1 MNLSKTLGGQLD
13 ICACVLQCATY
24 IGNNQVQQ
32 WVDIICA
39 AGQSLVRGGGYQGGH
54 EGCGSRLR
62 PMALC
67 TLSLCTYSLC
77 ICVSV
82 WNAWCAG
89 VWVSGLVEGTH
100 EGRDGLVT
108 HAAHPPLHV
117 RPPWFS
123 KVFGGRELRYIL
135 LTIHFEL
142 CLNLWYMILKTDAH
156 LAADMGLWNKR
167 QIILTWKDN

>member
-1 MNLSKTLGGQLD
+1 MNLCKTLGGQLD

-54 EGCGSRLR
+54 EGCGGCLR

-77 ICVSV
+77 ICVFCVKRLMCWGVGEWTSGGDT
-82 WNAWCAG
+82 WRAG
-89 VWVSGLVEGTH
+89 RLGYTRCS
-100 EGRDGLVT
+100 
-108 HAAHPPLHV
+108 PPSPRQTSLIFESL
-117 RPPWFS
+117 W
-123 KVFGGRELRYIL
+123 GGRLRYFL
-135 LTIHFEL
+135 LTIHLVWIFEIHI
-142 CLNLWYMILKTDAH
+142 CMILNMDAH
-156 LAADMGLWNKR
+156 FGRWHGPVEQKTNNFDLER
-167 QIILTWKDN
+167 